1 MDMVKEF
8 IIQYGYF
15 GVFFTLVAGILGI
28 PIPDEVLLISLGYLS
43 YIDYFHIIPTIIV
56 ALIGSFVGMS
66 LSYFLGIKL
75 GAPFLEK
82 YGPKFYLSI
91 KRQNHVSQL
100 LQKHGKWIVL
110 LGFFIPGVRH
120 LTGYL
125 SGISR
130 LHYSTYAILTAIGS
144 LLWAPLFIFSGY
156 ALGIRWLDIRESV
169 LSHKMLYMSVFFSL
183 FILLIVT
190 YITYKHYSANKGREK
205 LKG

>member
-1 MDMVKEF
+1 MDMMKEF

-43 YIDYFHIIPTIIV
+43 YIEYLHIIPTIIV

-82 YGPKFYLSI
+82 YGPRFYLTI

-100 LQKHGKWIVL
+100 LKIHGNWIVL
-110 LGFFIPGVRH
+110 FGFFIPGVRH

-125 SGISR
+125 SGIIR
-130 LHYSTYAILTAIGS
+130 LQYSTYAFLTAIGS
-144 LLWAPLFIFSGY
+144 LVWVPLFILSGF
-156 ALGIRWLDIRESV
+156 ALGLRWLEIRENV
-169 LSHKMLYMSVFFSL
+169 FAHKMLYMSVFFSL
-183 FILLIVT
+183 LILLTVT
-190 YITYKHYSANKGREK
+190 YVTYKHYSTTKNKEK
-205 LKG
+205 VKG